1 MESIGDKLRIEREQ
15 KGLSVEQIARDTNI
29 AKRYLEA
36 LEIEDF
42 SVFPGD
48 PYLIGFLRNYADY
61 LGIDP
66 EEMVSLY
73 KNFTIQSQP
82 VPMDELLERKRPVR
96 WRLILIVVV
105 VIAGLGTGGYLL
117 YPILFSGDTESAAGD
132 DTTPRESV
140 SYTFED
146 SFERRLFDGDA
157 VLIPIAE
164 DDYRVVVAGIS
175 DSLTVEVPGGTHI
188 LRIGDERAVDLDGDA
203 EMDIRVALSDI
214 DAGSEPRSAVVS
226 IDRFGSEEK
235 PEPVETGT
243 GDTSVDAAS
252 PTNVQVSNVGAPS
265 LVSREVAPVD
275 IRSRTAPEAFRVS
288 VIFRGNCLLR
298 YLIDGDDREER
309 YFQKGETI
317 ELDVSSE
324 LRLWVSNAGNL
335 IVRINGTELELG
347 RPGEVSTRMVAW
359 QSDPAGGFVLRMVAM
374 Y

>member
-1 MESIGDKLRIEREQ
+1 MESIGDKLRVEREQ

-48 PYLIGFLRNYADY
+48 PYLIGFLRNYAEY

-82 VPMDELLERKRPVR
+82 VPMDELLERKRPVK
-96 WRLILIVVV
+96 WWLVLVVV
-105 VIAGLGTGGYLL
+105 VVVAGLGFGGYLL
-117 YPILFSGDTESAAGD
+117 YPIIFSGETAGADGAEAA
-132 DTTPRESV
+132 PRESV
-140 SYTFED
+140 TYTLEE
-146 SFERRLFDGDA
+146 SFERRLFDGDS
-157 VLIPIAE
+157 VLVSIE
-164 DDYRVVVAGIS
+164 DDEYRVVVAGIS
-175 DSLTVEVPGGTHI
+175 DSLTIEVPGGTHT

-203 EMDIRVALSDI
+203 KMDIRVALSDI
-214 DAGSEPRSAVVS
+214 DTGSDDRSAVVGV
-226 IDRFGSEEK
+226 DRFG
-235 PEPVETGT
+235 
-243 GDTSVDAAS
+243 VDAEPA
-252 PTNVQVSNVGAPS
+252 PTETVATGADDEETSAGNVQVSNVGAPG

-275 IRSRTAPEAFRVS
+275 IRSRNNPEAFRIS
-288 VIFRGNCLLR
+288 IIFRGNCLLR

-309 YFQKGETI
+309 FYQKGETI
-317 ELDVSSE
+317 ELDVSKE

-335 IVRINGTELELG
+335 IARTNGTELELG
-347 RPGEVSTRMVAW
+347 GPGEVATRMIAW
-359 QSDPAGGFVLRMVAM
+359 QSDPGGGFVLRMVAM